1 MPRPVLHALPGMGAD
16 HRMFPAPWAGL
27 AGFRAHDWSGHAHTR
42 SIPEL
47 AESVC
52 RQAGIQDGDVL
63 VGASLGG
70 MVALE
75 ITRLRR
81 IPAVFLIGSAV
92 HPAEIRPIPADL
104 HPLIEV
110 VPLRFA
116 RRAAAMFPGE
126 LMQMFADSDPGFIR
140 AMCRAIFRWRGAPAT
155 TTRIHRVHGRG
166 DLLIAPRTRV
176 DLLLEG
182 RHALALSHASE
193 CVHFVRNTLAA
204 GEGLRPCAT

>member
-1 MPRPVLHALPGMGAD
+1 MLPALHALPGMGAD
-16 HRMFPAPWAGL
+16 RRMFPAPWGSL
-27 AGFRAHDWSGHAHTR
+27 DGFRAHDWSAHTHAR

-52 RQAGIQDGDVL
+52 RQAGINDGDFL

-92 HPAEIRPIPADL
+92 HPAEIRRLPTEL
-104 HPLIEV
+104 HPLIGH
-110 VPLRFA
+110 VPLGLA
-116 RRAAAMFPGE
+116 RRAAAIFPGE
-126 LMQMFADSDPGFIR
+126 LMQMFADADPGFIR
-140 AMCRAIFRWRGAPAT
+140 TMCRAIFRWRGAPMTA
-155 TTRIHRVHGRG
+155 TRIHRVHGRG
-166 DLLIAPRTRV
+166 DLLIVPLTRV

-182 RHALALSHASE
+182 RHALALSHAPD
-193 CVHFVRNTLAA
+193 CVRFVRDTLA
-204 GEGLRPCAT
+204 GQPSRPSGLHP